1 MSVWNLYTT
10 VADDHLLFLPRLR
23 LCRKLQLF
31 RICHPEH
38 SEGSRVFSRLR
49 RRDSSAS
56 PRNDSCDAVSVKP
69 RRKVGTHL
77 YALAVFVALAAL
89 CSFKDNAGAQSDML
103 RVLFYPPW
111 NISKLPMYMARDAGI
126 FERHGLK
133 ITWTNPGSNDKL
145 LVALKNGE
153 ADIAVASANHIA
165 QNYAS
170 GGAAMRLVGNT
181 GYNYSAFFADTSIKS
196 AAELKGK
203 KIGTGEP
210 GSTPDQLTR
219 LALRKLGIDPDKD
232 VTLVPFEEGRNTD
245 RVKSLLTGG
254 VAAMMITAETMY
266 DLEKSSDIKKLNR
279 LTDHRQLKIY
289 AGGGADY
296 AITAALLKDRR
307 EDAKKFMSG
316 ICEGIALGRKDRA
329 KALEFV
335 AKTGRNLD
343 AAGIEYLYKL
353 YIADV
358 IPAKPFLKPEG
369 IELAIQMTSALIP
382 SAAAM
387 KPQELVDAALVPELE
402 KEGRCSF

>member
-1 MSVWNLYTT
+1 
-10 VADDHLLFLPRLR
+10 
-23 LCRKLQLF
+23 
-31 RICHPEH
+31 
-38 SEGSRVFSRLR
+38 
-49 RRDSSAS
+49 
-56 PRNDSCDAVSVKP
+56 
-69 RRKVGTHL
+69 
-77 YALAVFVALAAL
+77 LAVFVALAAL

-181 GYNYSAFFADTSIKS
+181 GYNYSAFFADASIKS